1 MMAETTIS
9 RARSQML
16 NLMVPVAT
24 SRPAVNSMESPGRKK
39 PTNKPVS
46 AKMIPHT
53 SSTTQGASAGSARKT
68 WGFSQSG
75 RKDAIFGWTGP
86 APPSM
91 DTASSFITGKFTFQ
105 GYLTG
110 MGSPGPGVRGGK
122 VGAVG
127 LDFTAIDFETA
138 NGFRGSPCSV
148 GLTKVRGGRIVEE
161 ASWLMRPPSGYDSF
175 DHNNV
180 RIHGITAADVAG
192 APRFGDLFPEIGAFI
207 GDDVLVAHNAAFD
220 LGVIRSALEVSG
232 LPGPAYD
239 YVCTVMLS
247 RRCYSLVSNSLPFAA
262 EEAGVPLVNHHDAA
276 EDARACAGILIDIAA
291 RNGAA
296 SIAELYLSLGLMV
309 SRQPAFDPRTDPLSK
324 ATRSAL
330 EALAAGA
337 GAASAARAFR
347 PGWPEEGANPVPNAG
362 AEPDH
367 PLFGQT
373 VVFTGELAIPRPE
386 AKLRSAELGARPE
399 SRVTART
406 TVLVVGDGFVASDLR
421 SGRLTGKARRV
432 LELHDRGQP
441 IEVISEGEF
450 LQMVG
455 GYAGVA
461 AV

>member
-1 MMAETTIS
+1 
-9 RARSQML
+9 
-16 NLMVPVAT
+16 
-24 SRPAVNSMESPGRKK
+24 
-39 PTNKPVS
+39 
-46 AKMIPHT
+46 
-53 SSTTQGASAGSARKT
+53 
-68 WGFSQSG
+68 
-75 RKDAIFGWTGP
+75 
-86 APPSM
+86 M
-91 DTASSFITGKFTFQ
+91 DTARSFITGKFTPH

-110 MGSPGPGVRGGK
+110 LCLPGWGAGGGK

-161 ASWLMRPPSGYDSF
+161 ASWLMRPPSGYDHF
-175 DHNNV
+175 DHHYV
-180 RIHGITAADVAG
+180 RIHGITPDHVAAM
-192 APRFGDLFPEIGAFI
+192 PRFGELFPEIGAFI
-207 GDDVLVAHNAAFD
+207 GGDVLAAHNAAFD

-291 RNGAA
+291 RNGAN
-296 SIAELYLSLGLMV
+296 SIAELYLSLGLDV
-309 SRQPAFDPRTDPLSK
+309 PRQQAFDPATGPLSGP
-324 ATRSAL
+324 S
-330 EALAAGA
+330 LAAVA
-337 GAASAARAFR
+337 GASGNGADLVRRFR
-347 PGWPEEGANPVPNAG
+347 SGWPEEGPNPEPNAD
-362 AEPDH
+362 AEPSH
-367 PLFGQT
+367 PLYAQT
-373 VVFTGELAIPRPE
+373 VVFTGQLSIARPE
-386 AKLRSAELGARPE
+386 AKIRSARCGARTE

-432 LELHDRGQP
+432 LELHERGQA
-441 IEVISEGEF
+441 IEVLSEGEF

-455 GYAGVA
+455 GEACDGPQGGGTERWKGA
-461 AV
+461 RTPAVTA